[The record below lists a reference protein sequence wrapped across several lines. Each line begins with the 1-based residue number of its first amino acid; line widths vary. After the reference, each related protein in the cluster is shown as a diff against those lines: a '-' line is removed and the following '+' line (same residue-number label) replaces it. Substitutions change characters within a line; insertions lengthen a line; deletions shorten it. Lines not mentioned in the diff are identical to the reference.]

1 MRILALEPFYGGSH
15 RAFLDSWIERSQ
27 HDFTL
32 LTLPATRWKWRMRHA
47 GVTFADEVRRLVD
60 RGECWDVLFATDMIN
75 LAEFRG
81 LAPAVVATLPSVL
94 YFHENQ
100 LTYPVR
106 DEHERDYHFA
116 MSNIVSAL
124 AADSVWFNSGWHRD
138 NFCTAVRDFLAR
150 MPDHRCPATAD
161 EIAAKSQV
169 HPPGIEPVDRATGP
183 RRSGPLRV
191 LWSAR
196 WEYDKGPEDFFAAVE
211 RLDDAG
217 VDFRLN
223 VIGQRFA
230 PVPPV
235 FEQARSRFHHRIDR
249 WGFIES
255 RPEYEEVLR
264 DSDVIVSTANHEFFG
279 IAVLEAVSA
288 GCHPALPDRLS
299 YPELLSGYRGDLSE
313 FLYDGSVE
321 SLVERLLS
329 AAHRLKE
336 SGSIWPNGHKSLA
349 DAVSRYHVDRL
360 VRQRDTDL
368 PVSPEVIPDGVES
381 RPKIR

>member
-15 RAFLDSWIERSQ
+15 RAFLDSWIERSK

-60 RGECWDVLFATDMIN
+60 EGERWEILFATDMLN
-75 LAEFRG
+75 LAEFKG
-81 LAPAVVATLPSVL
+81 LAPPAVATLPSIL

-106 DEHERDYHFA
+106 EEHERDYHFA

-124 AADSVWFNSGWHRD
+124 AADNVWFNSGWHQDTFIDAAR
-138 NFCTAVRDFLAR
+138 AFLAR
-150 MPDHRCPATAD
+150 MPDHRRSATAE

-169 HPPGIEPVDRATGP
+169 YPPGIEPVGQATGP

-196 WEYDKGPEDFFAAVE
+196 WEHDKGPGDFFAAIE

-230 PVPPV
+230 PVPSA

-264 DSDVIVSTANHEFFG
+264 DSDMIVSTANHEFFG
-279 IAVLEAVSA
+279 IAVLEAISA
-288 GCHPALPDRLS
+288 GCYPILPDRLS
-299 YPELLSGYRGDLSE
+299 YPELLSGYRGDVSE
-313 FLYDGSVE
+313 HLYDGSVK
-321 SLVERLLS
+321 SLVKKLVS

-336 SGSIWPNGHKSLA
+336 SGSIWPNGRESLA
-349 DAVSRYHVDRL
+349 DAVSHYHVNRL
-360 VRQRDTDL
+360 VPQRDTNL
-368 PVSPEVIPDGVES
+368 PVDREVTPDGIEG